1 MAKGY
6 ILVEEVPKTCEYCE
20 FYDWCF
26 CKAILRKPDGNSR

>member
-20 FYDWCF
+20 FCDWVF
-26 CKAILRKPDGNSR
+26 VKQF